1 MIRKQIIATS
11 GKDRHNQQIPEEEL
25 FEIVQK
31 INKNNS
37 SIRLGVEH
45 DPTLLPVGKIVKAKM
60 VSINENEIAIE
71 AEIDEFINNFNKKY

>member
-31 INKNNS
+31 INENNS
-37 SIRLGVEH
+37 SIRLGV
-45 DPTLLPVGKIVKAKM
+45 
-60 VSINENEIAIE
+60 
-71 AEIDEFINNFNKKY
+71 